1 MKIRFVPYASL
12 PLLLSFAALAA
23 AQVPTIAPPPIKMGL
38 WQSSITVKSG
48 GMGPMAGAGNTTSAH
63 QSCFTP
69 DSWKQSMQAMQSRQQ
84 KMNCTTSNFQQDSH
98 EISFDGQCTTDQ
110 SINVN
115 YHVEMFLDS
124 DSAMH
129 GTTTSK
135 MSGPMFPQGVTMS
148 SSIASKFISSDC
160 GDIKPGES
168 KSIHP

>member
-1 MKIRFVPYASL
+1 MKIHFAPYASL
-12 PLLLSFAALAA
+12 TLLLSFPAVAQPPAL
-23 AQVPTIAPPPIKMGL
+23 TPPPIKMGL
-38 WQSSITVKSG
+38 WQSSVTVKSG
-48 GMGPMAGAGNTTSAH
+48 GMGPMAAAGNTSAH

-84 KMNCTTSNFQQDSH
+84 KMNCTTSNLQQDSH
-98 EISFDGQCTTDQ
+98 EVSFDGQCTTDQ